1 MPVEETEMKKK
12 WIQPELVVLVRVQTN
27 EMVLGT
33 CKSQYGTGPS
43 RGKTGCMNVTGD
55 NACQGHAKS

>member
-1 MPVEETEMKKK
+1 MKKK

-55 NACQGHAKS
+55 NACQGFAKS